1 VIGDSA
7 DFPPWHPVLPARQY
21 EQQQTP
27 HYDLL
32 AVVEACVQGPWPMI
46 VGQRPSKRPTNRC
59 IENPDSRVNDQN
71 RAKH

>member
-1 VIGDSA
+1 MIGDSA

-32 AVVEACVQGPWPMI
+32 AVVEACVQGPWPIMTHDR
-46 VGQRPSKRPTNRC
+46 RPAAQQASHEP
-59 IENPDSRVNDQN
+59 IEPGFTRE
-71 RAKH
+71 